1 MLKGHPRGLLV
12 LFLANMGE
20 RFGWY
25 TMLSV
30 FTYFLMDNFCW
41 DEKTATSVY
50 GYFLAGVYF
59 MPLVGGL
66 LADRL
71 LGYGRTIAI
80 GSVIMAV
87 GYALLAIPT
96 RSVGQVYGALAVICV
111 GYGMFKGNLVVLV
124 GNLYDQ
130 KERSGLRDAAFNLFY
145 MGINVGAF
153 FAPYA
158 ASFMRSYLPGPR
170 LGTVGG
176 LLDPATAAA
185 PCLTQD
191 AGYNG
196 AFAVAG
202 VAMLVSLVVFLA
214 FRKHYAAVDLRS
226 KDRAVTGDE
235 VVLTPRQERDRIVA
249 LLIVFGIVVFFW
261 MAFQQSGASLSL
273 FARYYTQNQ
282 VGPITYLLF
291 DLPALLA
298 LVAVL
303 LGGYYVVAPGQ
314 AGRARALAAGVVAAG
329 LGVVAWRYAGYG
341 AENRLAPELFQAF
354 NPIFIVFLTPVVVG
368 AFSLLAA
375 RGREPSSPGKIGIG
389 MVVTAAG
396 FAIMV
401 LAAWGLARVSSL
413 HGNPSPTLVSPY
425 WLISTFFTLTVA
437 ELFLSP
443 MGLSF
448 VSRVAPPR
456 LKGLM
461 QGGWLAANAVGNYLA
476 GFIGRYYQTW
486 ELWQFFAL
494 LVVAALLSALAVA
507 LVLRKLKAA
516 TTS

>member
-1 MLKGHPRGLLV
+1 
-12 LFLANMGE
+12 
-20 RFGWY
+20 
-25 TMLSV
+25 
-30 FTYFLMDNFCW
+30 
-41 DEKTATSVY
+41 
-50 GYFLAGVYF
+50 
-59 MPLVGGL
+59 
-66 LADRL
+66 
-71 LGYGRTIAI
+71 
-80 GSVIMAV
+80 
-87 GYALLAIPT
+87 
-96 RSVGQVYGALAVICV
+96 
-111 GYGMFKGNLVVLV
+111 
-124 GNLYDQ
+124 
-130 KERSGLRDAAFNLFY
+130 
-145 MGINVGAF
+145 
-153 FAPYA
+153 
-158 ASFMRSYLPGPR
+158 
-170 LGTVGG
+170 
-176 LLDPATAAA
+176 
-185 PCLTQD
+185 
-191 AGYNG
+191 
-196 AFAVAG
+196 
-202 VAMLVSLVVFLA
+202 
-214 FRKHYAAVDLRS
+214 
-226 KDRAVTGDE
+226 
-235 VVLTPRQERDRIVA
+235 VLTPRQERDRIVA